1 MARGTNKASKN
12 EVWQKIFDRSGE
24 RIFDSID
31 SKGYFDI
38 TAPELKQASNEV
50 DGPDVRNLAKF
61 DKSYSLPDAFKT
73 GADTIKDYINIMPLG
88 YTDKVYTYRL
98 GRFNAYAPLEIKE
111 NESPKMLEFPKVQTI
126 SPKTI
131 PSENAYIDAAFSS
144 GMLDQALGSG
154 RDHFLPVLHGRM
166 GSGTM
171 NFNIGVDNPQSLQI
185 NGAQIEIDATFEDSQ
200 SVVVIEAKAVP
211 EADFLVR
218 QLYYPFYVIRNRGV
232 TKPVRPTFLLLLGG
246 NYYFN
251 EYTFDDPNNY
261 STIRMVS
268 QKAFRFF
275 DNLTITL
282 DRIVG
287 IYRRSR
293 IVSEPAI
300 LPQANSYLRFVK
312 TLALLNEADD
322 EENSETGLNKRDIA
336 SVFGYAERQG
346 DYYGNLVL
354 YLGLCSKVKEQFIIN
369 DRGRE
374 LLVKLDGN
382 EGKLA
387 LIELLLQHQPF
398 RIVFKYL
405 LDNPMKRTMA
415 LTSDDKCMLASEITP
430 HLTKKYGKST
440 ILRRIESTAA
450 LVRSAIFESID
461 EPQ

>member
-1 MARGTNKASKN
+1 
-12 EVWQKIFDRSGE
+12 
-24 RIFDSID
+24 
-31 SKGYFDI
+31 
-38 TAPELKQASNEV
+38 
-50 DGPDVRNLAKF
+50 
-61 DKSYSLPDAFKT
+61 
-73 GADTIKDYINIMPLG
+73 
-88 YTDKVYTYRL
+88 
-98 GRFNAYAPLEIKE
+98 
-111 NESPKMLEFPKVQTI
+111 
-126 SPKTI
+126 
-131 PSENAYIDAAFSS
+131 
-144 GMLDQALGSG
+144 
-154 RDHFLPVLHGRM
+154 
-166 GSGTM
+166 M

-232 TKPVRPTFLLLLGG
+232 TKPIRPTFLLLLGG

-312 TLALLNEADD
+312 TLALLNEAGN
-322 EENSETGLNKRDIA
+322 EGNSETGLNKRDIA

-354 YLGLCSKVKEQFIIN
+354 YLGLCSKEKEQFIIN
-369 DRGRE
+369 DRGRK

-405 LDNPMKRTMA
+405 LDNPMKRTSA
-415 LTSDDKCMLASEITP
+415 LSSDDKCMLASEITP
-430 HLTKKYGKST
+430 YLTKNYGKST

-461 EPQ
+461 EPR